1 MSSLKQKIM
10 DDMKQAM
17 RDKDTIKLNTIRM
30 LRSEIKN
37 FEIDHG
43 DQDDNGI
50 EIIVAKMI
58 KQWEDAMEEYQ
69 NGNRNDLVEEAK
81 EKVLVLKN
89 YMAEQLSDEELKKI
103 IQDVITETN
112 QKNVGP
118 IIGQVMNKVSGKA
131 TGKRVAE
138 MVTKALGN

>member
-1 MSSLKQKIM
+1 
-10 DDMKQAM
+10 MKQAM

-37 FEIDHG
+37 FEIDYG
-43 DQDDNGI
+43 DQDDNGV
-50 EIIVAKMI
+50 ETIVAKMI
-58 KQWEDAMEEYQ
+58 KQWEDAIEEYQ
-69 NGNRNDLVEEAK
+69 NGNRDDLVKEAK
-81 EKVLVLKN
+81 EKVSVLKN